1 MPWKYVSWPAIP
13 WTDVSAEG
21 NTARPSGGPEELVE
35 HFFRHESARLVAV
48 LTRAFGVQ
56 YLGLVEDN
64 VQDALLAAVQT
75 WSRRGVPAN
84 PGGWIYRV
92 ARNRVLDAL
101 RRQATH
107 QRVLGELPRQGWAA
121 EDQAVDGLMD
131 DWLSEERLPDSLLR
145 MMFVCAHPALDRR
158 SQLALT
164 LKVLCGFNLAEVA
177 KGLLMRPE
185 AAKKRVQRA
194 RKTLAKHQ
202 VAVELPSPDVL
213 PERLAAVHDV
223 LYLMF
228 NEGYSTSHGHEPLR
242 DDVCE
247 EAARLCHLL
256 CEHESLSTADS
267 MALLSLMLAHAS
279 RLKARLD
286 GDGVVVLLADQDRS
300 RWDRR
305 LIGHAEMWLG
315 RSKTDSPS
323 RFHYEAAISLAHC
336 RAPSIETTDW
346 ATIVQ
351 LYDRLLVL
359 QPSPLYVLNR
369 AIAKGEAGDI
379 DAAFDEVESVRAAP
393 ELDGYI
399 LVDCAVGR
407 LYELALNPAA
417 AASAYAA
424 ARARAEAPHERALL
438 DRKLLRLET
447 GSAN

>member
-1 MPWKYVSWPAIP
+1 M
-13 WTDVSAEG
+13 
-21 NTARPSGGPEELVE
+21 E

-75 WSRRGVPAN
+75 WSRRGIPAN

-101 RRQATH
+101 RREATH
-107 QRVLGELPRQGWAA
+107 QRVLNALPRQGEAI
-121 EDQAVDGLMD
+121 DNLVD
-131 DWLSEERLPDSLLR
+131 DWLSEEHLPDSLLR

-164 LKVLCGFNLAEVA
+164 LKVLCGFSLAEVA

-194 RKTLAKHQ
+194 RKTLAKHH
-202 VAVELPSPDVL
+202 VAVELPPPDVL
-213 PERLAAVHDV
+213 PERLSAVHDV

-256 CEHESLSTADS
+256 CEHEALRTPDS
-267 MALLSLMLAHAS
+267 MALLALMLAHAS
-279 RLKARLD
+279 RLDARLD
-286 GDGVVVLLADQDRS
+286 GHGVVVLLADQDRS

-315 RSKTDSPS
+315 RSRTDTPS

-336 RAPSIETTDW
+336 RADRIETTDW
-346 ATIVQ
+346 TTIVQ
-351 LYDRLLVL
+351 LYDRLLAL

-369 AIAKGEAGDI
+369 AIAKGEAGDLK
-379 DAAFDEVESVRAAP
+379 AALREVESVRGAP
-393 ELDGYI
+393 KLEGYI

-407 LYELALNPAA
+407 LHELASNPGAA
-417 AASAYAA
+417 AAAYAS
-424 ARARAEAPHERALL
+424 ARGRATAPHERALL
-438 DRKLLRLET
+438 QRKLLRLEV
-447 GSAN
+447 SEA